1 MREHGFHIISKTQCP
16 HTLNQV
22 VSIMKFASL
31 SNGTVMAALLV
42 MGCTDAFSPLVMR
55 GKAVH
60 REALTLNPTTL
71 ATIDTTPTSIGRL
84 FMAEGDGEGG
94 DESSAAAE
102 GDNDAPAS
110 STSSSED
117 SSLAMMKK
125 EIEQLEQD
133 LKAKKSSLMYAQDQV
148 EEYSKSGYARAVAEM
163 ENMRRVRLVR
173 VSVRPCAALCMW
185 ASG

>member
-1 MREHGFHIISKTQCP
+1 
-16 HTLNQV
+16 
-22 VSIMKFASL
+22 MKFASL

-71 ATIDTTPTSIGRL
+71 ATLDISPTPIGRL